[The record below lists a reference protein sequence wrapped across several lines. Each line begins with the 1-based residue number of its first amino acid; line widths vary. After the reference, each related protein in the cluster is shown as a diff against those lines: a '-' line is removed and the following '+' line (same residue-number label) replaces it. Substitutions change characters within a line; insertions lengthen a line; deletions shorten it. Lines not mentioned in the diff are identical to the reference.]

1 MEVIGTNMN
10 DHLKTGQEGED
21 AARAFLQKKGYRILH
36 SNWHFHHYEL
46 DIVALDDEMLVV
58 VEVKTRADDYLVA
71 PDEAVDR
78 KKMRRVISA
87 ADAYVRYF
95 DLEIPVRFDIISLVK
110 NHEGY
115 RIDHYED
122 AFLPGIK

>member
-1 MEVIGTNMN
+1 MVIFVKMN
-10 DHLKTGQEGED
+10 NRTTIGREGEE
-21 AARAFLQKKGYRILH
+21 AARTFLQSKGYSILH

-46 DIVALDDEMLVV
+46 DIVAIDNEMLVV

-78 KKMRRVISA
+78 KKMRRIISA

-95 DLEIPVRFDIISLVK
+95 KIDIPVRFDIVTIVNSR
-110 NHEGY
+110 EGY
-115 RIDHYED
+115 KLDHYED